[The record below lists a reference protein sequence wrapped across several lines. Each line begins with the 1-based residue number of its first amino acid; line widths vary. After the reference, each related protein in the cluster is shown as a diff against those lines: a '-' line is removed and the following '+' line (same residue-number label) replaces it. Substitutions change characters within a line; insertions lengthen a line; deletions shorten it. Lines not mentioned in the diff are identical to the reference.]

1 MVVPRLSAAS
11 PHRDQSRQLTR
22 KLGVATTPRARAP
35 TILLDPGSALITSHD
50 TVIRP
55 ARSAP
60 RPAPLL
66 TRAVGAALLT
76 QVRQSDPAAAMLFL
90 YCSASACGKNAT
102 LPGKVPR
109 PSLKPLVF
117 GLRAGVCAL
126 MLLRRYSRGCG
137 LALCC
142 CQSHS
147 ERSDDQLCSE
157 RRQAV
162 RADTVRL
169 VDAAGQYH
177 AVWRPDAAFLI
188 SHLGVGAGASAT
200 SGGAP

>member
-1 MVVPRLSAAS
+1 VPA
-11 PHRDQSRQLTR
+11 
-22 KLGVATTPRARAP
+22 
-35 TILLDPGSALITSHD
+35 ILLDPGSALITSRD
-50 TVIRP
+50 AIFLACAVRGSIG
-55 ARSAP
+55 RSG
-60 RPAPLL
+60 PLL
-66 TRAVGAALLT
+66 TRADRIGAALLT
-76 QVRQSDPAAAMLFL
+76 QVRQCDPAQPCFSFIVPPPHAAKMPRYPAKYRGPHLNHL
-90 YCSASACGKNAT
+90 YSA
-102 LPGKVPR
+102 
-109 PSLKPLVF
+109 
-117 GLRAGVCAL
+117 LRAGVCAL